1 VSKKGEGRLTQRDG
15 QPSGRGSSPPPK
27 SLAPRAGHTTAGP
40 VSGISRRVCT
50 RHTTSDANPSL
61 PARFP
66 SWWHAINPTPVRN
79 LVPRVHAGRD
89 IRHEG
94 RLRPR
99 QGQKFRPTC
108 THGTRFPTW
117 TRQGGAF
124 PLLAGSI
131 GLSPVG
137 NSIPCVHARRDFRHV
152 HRWTTGS
159 ESVCPRSRTPSA
171 LAWPPA
177 GKRGL
182 GPQPSATG
190 PNTARRNYPH
200 SSSARL
206 PRALLSTRAPA
217 GTELQR

>member
-1 VSKKGEGRLTQRDG
+1 M
-15 QPSGRGSSPPPK
+15 
-27 SLAPRAGHTTAGP
+27 APRAGYTTAGP
-40 VSGISRRVCT
+40 VSEVARRVCT
-50 RHTTSDANPSL
+50 RHTTSDTNPSL
-61 PARFP
+61 PVRFP
-66 SWWHAINPTPVRN
+66 SWWHAINPAPVRN

-99 QGQKFRPTC
+99 QGQKFRPMC

-117 TRQGGAF
+117 TRQDGTF
-124 PLLAGSI
+124 PLLVGSI
-131 GLSPVG
+131 PLSPVRK
-137 NSIPCVHARRDFRHV
+137 SIPCVHARRNFRHV
-152 HRWTTGS
+152 PRWTTGS

-171 LAWPPA
+171 LVWPPA

-182 GPQPSATG
+182 EPQPSATG